1 MNANPEMLEPKSNS
15 FGLLAMVLAAIGLVV
30 AVIQLSVGPFET
42 HPPIEKTI
50 AETAVAIK
58 DAAKRA
64 VTGEK
69 APEPVVVKSGM
80 DIDTI
85 IGIAVIVF
93 AAAGMAMA
101 VLALFRRETQTPAYV
116 GFSLGAGV
124 LLMAWLQWIALIICG
139 AIILVAIIN
148 NLGDILPS

>member
-1 MNANPEMLEPKSNS
+1 MNAQAETPDTRSNS

-30 AVIQLSVGPFET
+30 AVAQLSLGPFET
-42 HPPIEKTI
+42 KPTIERSI

-58 DAAKRA
+58 DAAKR
-64 VTGEK
+64 VVKGEK
-69 APEPVVVKSGM
+69 EPEPVVAKSGM
-80 DIDTI
+80 DIDKI
-85 IGIAVIVF
+85 VGIAVIVF
-93 AAAGMAMA
+93 AAAGMVMA
-101 VLALFRRETQTPAYV
+101 VVALFRREVQAPAYV

>member
-1 MNANPEMLEPKSNS
+1 MNADTLDTKPNS
-15 FGLLAMVLAAIGLVV
+15 FGLLAMALAAIGLVV
-30 AVIQLSVGPFET
+30 AVIQLSAGPFEAQE
-42 HPPIEKTI
+42 PVEKTI

-64 VTGEK
+64 VTGQK
-69 APEPVVVKSGM
+69 APEPVVVSSGM
-80 DIDTI
+80 NIDDM
-85 IGIAVIVF
+85 IGIAVIIF

-101 VLALFRRETQTPAYV
+101 LVALFRKETQTPAYV

-124 LLMAWLQWIALIICG
+124 LLMAYLQWIALLICG